1 MAGAWNSNG
10 TNFTDLNSDDANQR
24 PYFEF
29 LIVMSIAGIIW
40 PIVSIIILFPFKQ
53 DMPPVVVSYMHR
65 VEPPTHTKAVC
76 VCGRFHSGKA
86 LKSNKALLFKAL
98 PFKRCPYYTH

>member
-10 TNFTDLNSDDANQR
+10 TNFTDLTEGGSNQR

-40 PIVSIIILFPFKQ
+40 PIVSIVILFPFKQ
-53 DMPPVVVSYMHR
+53 DMPPIVVSLYGNISPC
-65 VEPPTHTKAVC
+65 PPPPP
-76 VCGRFHSGKA
+76 
-86 LKSNKALLFKAL
+86 LLL
-98 PFKRCPYYTH
+98 

>member
-10 TNFTDLNSDDANQR
+10 TNFTDLTEGGSNQR

-40 PIVSIIILFPFKQ
+40 PIVSIVILFPFKQ
-53 DMPPVVVSYMHR
+53 DMPPIVVSLYGNISPCPPPPIIEVRYMW
-65 VEPPTHTKAVC
+65 C
-76 VCGRFHSGKA
+76 FHGIPQG
-86 LKSNKALLFKAL
+86 
-98 PFKRCPYYTH
+98 PFYHMF